1 LRGDLHLES
10 VTDMDSKD
18 ALPQYVELLALTYH
32 EARHVRQLFRHNA
45 ASTHKFGALADH
57 LGPEANEAWKR
68 LIPAQQRAVEAA
80 AAKDAAAIFA
90 ESFGCTP
97 EDVAAMFD
105 SPAWKRTPMYGG
117 ARWAAI
123 ARAVI
128 ELGSLIDA
136 GSDGA
141 AAKIDEIMAMRH
153 NTGFVRDKLARLK
166 GDTRK

>member
-1 LRGDLHLES
+1 
-10 VTDMDSKD
+10 MDPKD
-18 ALPQYVELLALTYH
+18 ALLQYIELLALSYH

-57 LGPEANEAWKR
+57 LGPEANQAWNH
-68 LIPAQQRAVEAA
+68 LLPAQQRAAEAA
-80 AAKDAAAIFA
+80 TARDADAIFA
-90 ESFGCTP
+90 ESFGCDP
-97 EDVAAMFD
+97 AEVAAMFA

-123 ARAVI
+123 AGAVA
-128 ELGSLIDA
+128 ELGALIDA
-136 GSDGA
+136 GGDGA

-153 NTGFVRDKLARLK
+153 NTGLVRDKLARLK

>member
-1 LRGDLHLES
+1 MEP
-10 VTDMDSKD
+10 KD
-18 ALPQYVELLALTYH
+18 ALLQYIELLALTYH

-57 LGPEANEAWKR
+57 LGPDANEAWKR
-68 LIPAQQRAVEAA
+68 LIPAQQRAAEAA
-80 AAKDAAAIFA
+80 AAKDADATFA

-97 EDVAAMFD
+97 ADVAEMFS
-105 SPAWKRTPMYGG
+105 SPAWKRIPMYGG

-128 ELGSLIDA
+128 ELGALIDS
-136 GSDGA
+136 GGDGA

-153 NTGFVRDKLARLK
+153 NTGPVRDKLARLK
-166 GDTRK
+166 GDKRK